1 MVLLKKELEQISLI
15 EVNNDNLLIFH
26 FIDGRKEKRT
36 WKYKSR
42 SESWTKE
49 MKEQARIRA
58 LEVKNGKQQ
67 SNNH

>member
-1 MVLLKKELEQISLI
+1 MEQIRVI
-15 EVNNDNLLIFH
+15 EVNNDNLLTFH
-26 FIDGRKEKRT
+26 FIDGRKETRT

-58 LEVKNGKQQ
+58 LDVKNGKRQ